1 MGNAITE
8 LIKNRKMETDEQI
21 ESFEQAL
28 DSIFSRRDFND
39 FDNLIKGF
47 DDGTEN
53 KEVMFSLVHAVEYFA
68 EKISTQE
75 YVAKILS
82 CLKLMNPH
90 ALDWADILILRI
102 INNDDYYASLQESVI
117 KNKAYDTGVLKL
129 ILNHLIERNP
139 KRFSERCNHI
149 LSLIARVYE
158 VEF

>member
-1 MGNAITE
+1 MENEFDYYLTE

-68 EKISTQE
+68 ENFEKYLTSLLRKKKNWNKKQGFYDREITQ
-75 YVAKILS
+75 
-82 CLKLMNPH
+82 
-90 ALDWADILILRI
+90 
-102 INNDDYYASLQESVI
+102 
-117 KNKAYDTGVLKL
+117 
-129 ILNHLIERNP
+129 
-139 KRFSERCNHI
+139 
-149 LSLIARVYE
+149 
-158 VEF
+158 